1 MLIAAINEN
10 MFLFTLVIYLAVL
23 IQTDCYT
30 FVDKDKSYIEYKQW
44 NMDETGTLEFRFK
57 SLKPNGLILY
67 SDTSKTATYTD
78 SYIVL
83 KLIRGKLLVTIQM
96 GEDNYRAR
104 KEVKMGGD
112 LNDMKWHK
120 VVIERD
126 AANPKVTYIQL
137 DTKRKSLQSDGVHSV
152 MGLNS
157 GLFFG
162 GLPLQLDN
170 MVDGSWMLE
179 PR

>member
-1 MLIAAINEN
+1 MLISVINKSI
-10 MFLFTLVIYLAVL
+10 FLFNLVIYLAVL

-30 FVDKDKSYIEYKQW
+30 FIDKDKSYIKYKQW

-67 SDTSKTATYTD
+67 SDTSKTASYAE

-83 KLIRGKLLVTIQM
+83 KLIRGKLQVTLQM
-96 GEDNYRAR
+96 GEDNYRSYKR
-104 KEVKMGGD
+104 IEMGD
-112 LNDMKWHK
+112 NLNDMKWHT
-120 VVIERD
+120 VAIERD
-126 AANPKVTYIQL
+126 STNPKVTYIQL
-137 DTKRKSLQSDGVHSV
+137 DTKRKSLRSDGEHST
-152 MGLNS
+152 MELNS

-170 MVDGSWMLE
+170 IVDGSWMME